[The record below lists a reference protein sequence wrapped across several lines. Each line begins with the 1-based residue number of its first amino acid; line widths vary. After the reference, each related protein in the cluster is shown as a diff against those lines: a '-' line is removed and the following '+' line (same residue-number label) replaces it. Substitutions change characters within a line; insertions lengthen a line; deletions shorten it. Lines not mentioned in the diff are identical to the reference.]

1 MTISRTK
8 LAIGMV
14 GRPCRMGGLRPGLL
28 DRCQQPRIGQ
38 QPVQHSQLRRQLT
51 DLDRQQLV
59 EQQLHLPTR
68 QPQHHPPPP

>member
-8 LAIGMV
+8 LAHRD
-14 GRPCRMGGLRPGLL
+14 GRPALPVGGLRPGLL